1 MPAPSLGDG
10 AGEGENSMSVTIRD
24 ILTLPSMR
32 GARVVGGQNGLDR
45 EVRYVTVQD
54 FFNLDPIAEEIFQSI
69 PFIEGELVITSMT
82 DISQDTEAQCRALHS
97 QKALGDVGMILY
109 YVGLVVPD
117 ISPRLAETADALDF
131 PLICMPERDAGL
143 RYSDAIREIME
154 TVIRDENRAHF
165 FLPELLRM
173 LISQPEDQRSMEGFF
188 RMAGGYLDV
197 GLLLADSRW
206 NLLEGFLQ
214 DRDLSQQIQP
224 LLRKVSES
232 ISEGRIDSEAG
243 ILHFAVG
250 TVPQRGGGDLN
261 LVVLDRKGAV
271 SSNLLSQL
279 VEAAQTALGLNREV
293 YTDNDQS
300 SLVGAVLQGNR
311 RSAQRL
317 AQRMHRDLDE
327 FNTLAVVAP
336 LNRQVLSKPQALL
349 KRVREEISYR
359 YPGCFAEL
367 YRGAVIVLG
376 DANLGRSAVRDWLP
390 VYIGMKEDDIDTCLY
405 VCSFLRGV
413 EEFRDAYQLILRQ
426 RDNASH
432 LYPNWHVLTLYHFQI
447 AETCQKLVENN
458 GAAERLRILEPLNEI
473 EEPLRSELRKTL
485 RVYQL
490 DAYQSVSRTAELMYL
505 HRNTIKY
512 RIKRISDCLGFD
524 VSEMPELAH
533 CYLACALERYLSSIE
548 LSKWTNNA
556 YHNCF

>member
-1 MPAPSLGDG
+1 
-10 AGEGENSMSVTIRD
+10 MSVTIRD
-24 ILTLPSMR
+24 VLTLPSMR
-32 GARVVGGQNGLDR
+32 GARVIGGHGGMDR
-45 EVRYVTVQD
+45 EVKYVTVQD
-54 FFNLDPIAEEIFQSI
+54 FFNIDPHTEEIFQSI
-69 PFIEGELVITSMT
+69 PFIEGELVITSMS
-82 DISQDTEAQCRALHS
+82 DISQDMEAQCRALHD

-109 YVGLVVPD
+109 YVGLVVPE
-117 ISPRLAETADALDF
+117 ISPRLAETADALNF

-173 LISQPEDQRSMEGFF
+173 LISQPEDQRSMEGFL

-197 GLLLADSRW
+197 GLLLTNSHW
-206 NLLEGFLQ
+206 SLLEGALQ
-214 DRDLSQQIQP
+214 TQALNEQMQS
-224 LLRKVSES
+224 LLQKVSES
-232 ISEGRIDSEAG
+232 VNLGRVDSDAG
-243 ILHFAVG
+243 ALHFAVG
-250 TVPQRGGGDLN
+250 TVQQRGGGDLN
-261 LVVLDRKGAV
+261 LVVLDQKEAV
-271 SSNLLSQL
+271 SSNMLRQL
-279 VEAAQTALGLNREV
+279 VEAVQTALGLNREV

-300 SLVGAVLQGNR
+300 SLIGAVLQGNR

-317 AQRMHRDLDE
+317 ANRMHRDLNE
-327 FNTLAVVAP
+327 FNALAIVGPGSRRA
-336 LNRQVLSKPQALL
+336 LSNPQELL
-349 KRVREEISYR
+349 RRVREEISYR
-359 YPGCFAEL
+359 YPGCLAEL
-367 YRGAVIVLG
+367 YRGAVVVLG
-376 DANLGRSAVRDWLP
+376 DAHLGRTAVRDALP
-390 VYIGMKEDDIDTCLY
+390 VYIGMKEEDIDTSLY
-405 VCSFLRGV
+405 VCSFLHGV

-426 RDNASH
+426 KDNAAH
-432 LYPNWHVLTLYHFQI
+432 LYPNWHVLTLSHFRI
-447 AETCQKLVENN
+447 AETCQRLVENN

-512 RIKRISDCLGFD
+512 RIKRINDCLGFD
-524 VSEMPELAH
+524 VSEMPELSD

-548 LSKWTNNA
+548 LSIWTNSA